1 MKPGQLIKIRSARS
15 DDYQEY
21 ELIEILEESVKVK
34 HPTIG
39 GYFIFSKKLV
49 IQPDKKCPRQ

>member
-1 MKPGQLIKIRSARS
+1 MKIGDLIKIKSVRS
-15 DDYQEY
+15 DDYKEY

-49 IQPDKKCPRQ
+49 I